1 MKKTLTL
8 LTACALALSITACGA
23 SGGDTAADGGQT
35 ATQAP
40 AKKSNGE
47 FPTDTITLVCPFS
60 AGGGTDI
67 GARNMATAL
76 SNELGVNVVVE
87 NQTGSGGWVA
97 WTDLITGDY
106 SDGYTIGLINH
117 NYAMG
122 ELDDVN
128 PREYNLDDVQMLCN
142 QAIDYNVMA
151 IRSNESRFTDLDSF
165 IEYGKSNPVIVSA
178 QATGITDGDRILLT
192 KYARSGY
199 NHYALVAGF
208 CEIGESFE
216 ETLRREVAEEVG
228 LEVENIRYWNSQPW
242 SFSDSLLAGFFCDVR
257 GSRTPR
263 LVDGELKEASW
274 FSRAE
279 IPVSD
284 DGVSLTRAMIEAFR
298 QGKA

>member
-1 MKKTLTL
+1 MIQEIAPHRYDNRYEPLPPSPEDTVFLFAPPQMLAREGEGREIRFPRLKDFTRLPGELTYL
-8 LTACALALSITACGA
+8 FSIDGEKFFLALP
-23 SGGDTAADGGQT
+23 DGEWE
-35 ATQAP
+35 AP
-40 AKKSNGE
+40 A
-47 FPTDTITLVCPFS
+47 FS
-60 AGGGTDI
+60 LLHT
-67 GARNMATAL
+67 GAIRGCTPPELSFAAATAMQL
-76 SNELGVNVVVE
+76 SRWYRDNRFCGRC
-87 NQTGSGGWVA
+87 GGEMA
-97 WTDLITGDY
+97 RDTKERMLFC
-106 SDGYTIGLINH
+106 
-117 NYAMG
+117 
-122 ELDDVN
+122 
-128 PREYNLDDVQMLCN
+128 PRCKNTVYPKISPC
-142 QAIDYNVMA
+142 I
-151 IRSNESRFTDLDSF
+151 I
-165 IEYGKSNPVIVSA
+165 
-178 QATGITDGDRILLT
+178 TGITDGDRILLT

-228 LEVENIRYWNSQPW
+228 LEVENIRYWASQPW

>member
-1 MKKTLTL
+1 MIQEIAPHRYDNRYEPLPPSPEDTVFLFAPPQMLAREGEGREIHFPRLKDFTRLPGELIYLFSIDGEKFFLAQPDGEWEAPGFSL
-8 LTACALALSITACGA
+8 LHTGAIRGCTPPELSF
-23 SGGDTAADGGQT
+23 AA
-35 ATQAP
+35 
-40 AKKSNGE
+40 
-47 FPTDTITLVCPFS
+47 
-60 AGGGTDI
+60 
-67 GARNMATAL
+67 ATAMQL
-76 SNELGVNVVVE
+76 SRWYRDNRFCGRC
-87 NQTGSGGWVA
+87 GGEMA
-97 WTDLITGDY
+97 RDTKERMLY
-106 SDGYTIGLINH
+106 C
-117 NYAMG
+117 
-122 ELDDVN
+122 
-128 PREYNLDDVQMLCN
+128 PRCKNTVYPKISPC
-142 QAIDYNVMA
+142 I
-151 IRSNESRFTDLDSF
+151 I
-165 IEYGKSNPVIVSA
+165 
-178 QATGITDGDRILLT
+178 TGITDGDRILLT

>member
-1 MKKTLTL
+1 MIQEIVPHRYDNRYEPLPPSPEDTVFLFAPPQMLAREGEGREIRFPRLKDFTRLPGELTYLFSIDGEKFFLARPDGEWEAPGFSL
-8 LTACALALSITACGA
+8 LHTGAIRGCTPPELSF
-23 SGGDTAADGGQT
+23 AA
-35 ATQAP
+35 
-40 AKKSNGE
+40 
-47 FPTDTITLVCPFS
+47 
-60 AGGGTDI
+60 
-67 GARNMATAL
+67 ATAMQL
-76 SNELGVNVVVE
+76 DRWYWDNRFCGRC
-87 NQTGSGGWVA
+87 GGEMA
-97 WTDLITGDY
+97 RDTKERMLY
-106 SDGYTIGLINH
+106 C
-117 NYAMG
+117 
-122 ELDDVN
+122 
-128 PREYNLDDVQMLCN
+128 PRCKNTVYPKISPC
-142 QAIDYNVMA
+142 I
-151 IRSNESRFTDLDSF
+151 I
-165 IEYGKSNPVIVSA
+165 
-178 QATGITDGDRILLT
+178 TGITDGDRILLT

>member
-1 MKKTLTL
+1 MIQEIAPHRYDNHYEPLSPSPDDRVFLFSPPKMLAREGEGREIRFPRLKDFARLPGELIYLFSIDGEKFFLAQPDGEWEAPGFSL
-8 LTACALALSITACGA
+8 LHTGAIRGCTPPELSF
-23 SGGDTAADGGQT
+23 AA
-35 ATQAP
+35 
-40 AKKSNGE
+40 
-47 FPTDTITLVCPFS
+47 
-60 AGGGTDI
+60 
-67 GARNMATAL
+67 ATAMQL
-76 SNELGVNVVVE
+76 SRWYRDNRFCGRC
-87 NQTGSGGWVA
+87 GGEMA
-97 WTDLITGDY
+97 RDTKERMLY
-106 SDGYTIGLINH
+106 C
-117 NYAMG
+117 
-122 ELDDVN
+122 
-128 PREYNLDDVQMLCN
+128 PRCKNTVYPKISPC
-142 QAIDYNVMA
+142 I
-151 IRSNESRFTDLDSF
+151 I
-165 IEYGKSNPVIVSA
+165 
-178 QATGITDGDRILLT
+178 TGITDGDRILLT

-242 SFSDSLLAGFFCDVR
+242 SFSGSLLAGFFCDVR

>member
-1 MKKTLTL
+1 MIQEIAPHRYDNRYEPLPPSPEDTVFLFSPPKMLAREGEGREIRFPRLKDFTRLPGELTYLFSIDGEKFFLAQPDGEWEAPGFSL
-8 LTACALALSITACGA
+8 LHTGAIRGCTPPELSF
-23 SGGDTAADGGQT
+23 AA
-35 ATQAP
+35 
-40 AKKSNGE
+40 
-47 FPTDTITLVCPFS
+47 
-60 AGGGTDI
+60 
-67 GARNMATAL
+67 ATAMQL
-76 SNELGVNVVVE
+76 SRWYRDNRFCGRC
-87 NQTGSGGWVA
+87 GGEMA
-97 WTDLITGDY
+97 RDTKERMLY
-106 SDGYTIGLINH
+106 C
-117 NYAMG
+117 
-122 ELDDVN
+122 
-128 PREYNLDDVQMLCN
+128 PRCKNTVYPKISPC
-142 QAIDYNVMA
+142 I
-151 IRSNESRFTDLDSF
+151 I
-165 IEYGKSNPVIVSA
+165 
-178 QATGITDGDRILLT
+178 TGITDGDRILLT

>member
-1 MKKTLTL
+1 MIQEIAPHRYDNRYEPLPPSPEDTVFLFAPPQMLAREGEGREIHFPRLKDFARLPGELIYLFSIDGEKFFLAQPDGEWEAPGFSL
-8 LTACALALSITACGA
+8 LHTGAIRGCTPPELSF
-23 SGGDTAADGGQT
+23 AA
-35 ATQAP
+35 
-40 AKKSNGE
+40 
-47 FPTDTITLVCPFS
+47 
-60 AGGGTDI
+60 
-67 GARNMATAL
+67 ATAMQL
-76 SNELGVNVVVE
+76 SRWYRDNRFCGRC
-87 NQTGSGGWVA
+87 GGEMA
-97 WTDLITGDY
+97 RDTKERMLY
-106 SDGYTIGLINH
+106 C
-117 NYAMG
+117 
-122 ELDDVN
+122 
-128 PREYNLDDVQMLCN
+128 PRCKNTVYPKISPC
-142 QAIDYNVMA
+142 I
-151 IRSNESRFTDLDSF
+151 I
-165 IEYGKSNPVIVSA
+165 
-178 QATGITDGDRILLT
+178 TGITDGDRILLT

-228 LEVENIRYWNSQPW
+228 LEVENIRYWASQPW

>member
-1 MKKTLTL
+1 MIQEIAPHRYDNHYEPLSPSPDDRVFLFSPPKMLAREGEGREIRFPRLKDFARLPGELIYLFSIDGEKFFLAQPDGEWEAPGFSL
-8 LTACALALSITACGA
+8 LHTGAIRGCTPPELSF
-23 SGGDTAADGGQT
+23 AA
-35 ATQAP
+35 
-40 AKKSNGE
+40 
-47 FPTDTITLVCPFS
+47 
-60 AGGGTDI
+60 
-67 GARNMATAL
+67 ATAMQL
-76 SNELGVNVVVE
+76 SRWYRDNRFCGRC
-87 NQTGSGGWVA
+87 GGEMA
-97 WTDLITGDY
+97 RDTKERMLY
-106 SDGYTIGLINH
+106 C
-117 NYAMG
+117 
-122 ELDDVN
+122 
-128 PREYNLDDVQMLCN
+128 PRCKNTVYPKISPC
-142 QAIDYNVMA
+142 I
-151 IRSNESRFTDLDSF
+151 I
-165 IEYGKSNPVIVSA
+165 
-178 QATGITDGDRILLT
+178 TGITDGDRILLT

-208 CEIGESFE
+208 CEIGERFE

>member
-1 MKKTLTL
+1 MIQEIAPHRYDNHYEPLSPSPDDRVFLFSPPKMLAREGEGREIRFPRLKDFARLPGELIYLFSIDGEKFFLAQPDGEWEAPGFSL
-8 LTACALALSITACGA
+8 LHTGAIRGCTPPELSF
-23 SGGDTAADGGQT
+23 AA
-35 ATQAP
+35 
-40 AKKSNGE
+40 
-47 FPTDTITLVCPFS
+47 
-60 AGGGTDI
+60 
-67 GARNMATAL
+67 ATAMQL
-76 SNELGVNVVVE
+76 SRWYRDNRFCGRC
-87 NQTGSGGWVA
+87 GGEMA
-97 WTDLITGDY
+97 RDTKERMLY
-106 SDGYTIGLINH
+106 C
-117 NYAMG
+117 
-122 ELDDVN
+122 
-128 PREYNLDDVQMLCN
+128 PRCKNTVYPKLSPC
-142 QAIDYNVMA
+142 I
-151 IRSNESRFTDLDSF
+151 I
-165 IEYGKSNPVIVSA
+165 
-178 QATGITDGDRILLT
+178 TGITDGDRILLT

-228 LEVENIRYWNSQPW
+228 LEVENIRYWASQPW

>member
-1 MKKTLTL
+1 MIQEIAPHRYDNHYEPLSPSPDDRVFLFSPPKMLAREGEGREIRFPRLKDFARLPGELIYLFSIDGEKFFLAQPDGEWEAPGFSL
-8 LTACALALSITACGA
+8 LHTGAIRGCTPPELSF
-23 SGGDTAADGGQT
+23 AA
-35 ATQAP
+35 
-40 AKKSNGE
+40 
-47 FPTDTITLVCPFS
+47 
-60 AGGGTDI
+60 
-67 GARNMATAL
+67 ATAMQL
-76 SNELGVNVVVE
+76 SRWYRDNRFCGRC
-87 NQTGSGGWVA
+87 GGEMA
-97 WTDLITGDY
+97 RDTKERMLY
-106 SDGYTIGLINH
+106 C
-117 NYAMG
+117 
-122 ELDDVN
+122 
-128 PREYNLDDVQMLCN
+128 PRCKNTVYPKISPC
-142 QAIDYNVMA
+142 I
-151 IRSNESRFTDLDSF
+151 I
-165 IEYGKSNPVIVSA
+165 
-178 QATGITDGDRILLT
+178 TGITDGDRILLT

-274 FSRAE
+274 FSREE

>member
-1 MKKTLTL
+1 MIQEIAPHRYDNHYEPLSPSPDDRVFLFSPPKMLAREGEGREIRFPRLKDFTRLPGELTYL
-8 LTACALALSITACGA
+8 FSIDGEKFFLAQPDGEWEAPGFSFLHTGAIRGCTPPELSF
-23 SGGDTAADGGQT
+23 AA
-35 ATQAP
+35 
-40 AKKSNGE
+40 
-47 FPTDTITLVCPFS
+47 
-60 AGGGTDI
+60 
-67 GARNMATAL
+67 ATAMQL
-76 SNELGVNVVVE
+76 SRWYRDNRFCGRC
-87 NQTGSGGWVA
+87 GGEMA
-97 WTDLITGDY
+97 RDTKERMLY
-106 SDGYTIGLINH
+106 C
-117 NYAMG
+117 
-122 ELDDVN
+122 
-128 PREYNLDDVQMLCN
+128 PRCKNTVYPKISPC
-142 QAIDYNVMA
+142 I
-151 IRSNESRFTDLDSF
+151 I
-165 IEYGKSNPVIVSA
+165 
-178 QATGITDGDRILLT
+178 TGITDGDRILLT

-228 LEVENIRYWNSQPW
+228 LEVENIRYWASQPW

>member
-1 MKKTLTL
+1 MIQEIAPHRYDNHYEPLPPSPEDTVFLFAPPQMLAREGEGREIRFPRLKDFTRLPGELTYLFSIDGEKFFLARPEGEWEAPGFSL
-8 LTACALALSITACGA
+8 LHTGAIRGCTPPELSF
-23 SGGDTAADGGQT
+23 AA
-35 ATQAP
+35 
-40 AKKSNGE
+40 
-47 FPTDTITLVCPFS
+47 
-60 AGGGTDI
+60 
-67 GARNMATAL
+67 ATAMQL
-76 SNELGVNVVVE
+76 SRWYRDNRFCGRC
-87 NQTGSGGWVA
+87 GGEMA
-97 WTDLITGDY
+97 RDTKERMLFC
-106 SDGYTIGLINH
+106 
-117 NYAMG
+117 
-122 ELDDVN
+122 
-128 PREYNLDDVQMLCN
+128 PRCKNTVYPKISPC
-142 QAIDYNVMA
+142 I
-151 IRSNESRFTDLDSF
+151 I
-165 IEYGKSNPVIVSA
+165 
-178 QATGITDGDRILLT
+178 TGITDGDRILLT

-228 LEVENIRYWNSQPW
+228 LEVENIRYWASQPW

>member
-1 MKKTLTL
+1 MIQEIAPHRYDNRYEPLPPSPEDTVFLFAPPQMLAREGEGREIRFPRLKDFARLPGELIYLFSIDGEKFFLAQPDGEWEAPGFSL
-8 LTACALALSITACGA
+8 LHTGAIRGCTPPALSF
-23 SGGDTAADGGQT
+23 AA
-35 ATQAP
+35 
-40 AKKSNGE
+40 
-47 FPTDTITLVCPFS
+47 
-60 AGGGTDI
+60 
-67 GARNMATAL
+67 ATAMQL
-76 SNELGVNVVVE
+76 SRWYRDNRFCGRC
-87 NQTGSGGWVA
+87 GGEMA
-97 WTDLITGDY
+97 RDTKERMLY
-106 SDGYTIGLINH
+106 C
-117 NYAMG
+117 
-122 ELDDVN
+122 
-128 PREYNLDDVQMLCN
+128 PRCKNTVYPKISPC
-142 QAIDYNVMA
+142 I
-151 IRSNESRFTDLDSF
+151 I
-165 IEYGKSNPVIVSA
+165 
-178 QATGITDGDRILLT
+178 TGITDGDRILLT

-228 LEVENIRYWNSQPW
+228 LEVENIRYWASQPW

>member
-1 MKKTLTL
+1 MIQEIAPHRYDNHYEPLSPSPDDRVFLFAPPKMLAREGEGREIRFPRLKDFARLPGELIYLFSIDGEKFFLAQPDGEWEAPGFSL
-8 LTACALALSITACGA
+8 LHTGAIRGCTPPELSF
-23 SGGDTAADGGQT
+23 AA
-35 ATQAP
+35 
-40 AKKSNGE
+40 
-47 FPTDTITLVCPFS
+47 
-60 AGGGTDI
+60 
-67 GARNMATAL
+67 ATAMQL
-76 SNELGVNVVVE
+76 SRWYRDNRFCGRC
-87 NQTGSGGWVA
+87 GGEMA
-97 WTDLITGDY
+97 RDTKERMLFC
-106 SDGYTIGLINH
+106 
-117 NYAMG
+117 
-122 ELDDVN
+122 
-128 PREYNLDDVQMLCN
+128 PRCKNTVYPKISPC
-142 QAIDYNVMA
+142 I
-151 IRSNESRFTDLDSF
+151 I
-165 IEYGKSNPVIVSA
+165 
-178 QATGITDGDRILLT
+178 TGITDGDRILLT

>member
-1 MKKTLTL
+1 MIQEIAPHRYDNRYEPLSPSPDDRVFLFSPPKMLAREGEGREIRFPRLKDFTRLPGELTYLFSIDGEKFFLAQPDGEWEAPGFSL
-8 LTACALALSITACGA
+8 LHTGAIRGCTPPELSF
-23 SGGDTAADGGQT
+23 AA
-35 ATQAP
+35 
-40 AKKSNGE
+40 
-47 FPTDTITLVCPFS
+47 
-60 AGGGTDI
+60 
-67 GARNMATAL
+67 ATAMQL
-76 SNELGVNVVVE
+76 SRWYRDNRFCGRC
-87 NQTGSGGWVA
+87 GGEMA
-97 WTDLITGDY
+97 RDTKERMLY
-106 SDGYTIGLINH
+106 C
-117 NYAMG
+117 
-122 ELDDVN
+122 
-128 PREYNLDDVQMLCN
+128 PRCKNTVYPKISPC
-142 QAIDYNVMA
+142 I
-151 IRSNESRFTDLDSF
+151 I
-165 IEYGKSNPVIVSA
+165 
-178 QATGITDGDRILLT
+178 TGITDGDRILLT

-228 LEVENIRYWNSQPW
+228 LEVENIRYWASQPW

>member
-1 MKKTLTL
+1 MIQEIAPHRYDNHYEPLSPSPDDRVFLFSLPKMLAREGEGREIRFPRLKDFARLPGELIYLFSIDGEKFFLAQPDGEWEAPGFSL
-8 LTACALALSITACGA
+8 LHTGAIRGCTPPELSF
-23 SGGDTAADGGQT
+23 AA
-35 ATQAP
+35 
-40 AKKSNGE
+40 
-47 FPTDTITLVCPFS
+47 
-60 AGGGTDI
+60 
-67 GARNMATAL
+67 ATAMQL
-76 SNELGVNVVVE
+76 SRWYRDNRFCGRC
-87 NQTGSGGWVA
+87 GGEMA
-97 WTDLITGDY
+97 RDTKERMLY
-106 SDGYTIGLINH
+106 C
-117 NYAMG
+117 
-122 ELDDVN
+122 
-128 PREYNLDDVQMLCN
+128 PRCKNTVYPKISPC
-142 QAIDYNVMA
+142 I
-151 IRSNESRFTDLDSF
+151 I
-165 IEYGKSNPVIVSA
+165 
-178 QATGITDGDRILLT
+178 TGITDGDRILLT

-228 LEVENIRYWNSQPW
+228 LEVENIRYWKSQPW

>member
-1 MKKTLTL
+1 MIQEIAPHRYDNRYEPLPPSPEDTVFLFSPPKMLAREGEGREIRFPRLKDFARLPGELIYLFSIDGEKFFLAQPDGEWEAPGFSL
-8 LTACALALSITACGA
+8 LHTGAIRGCTPPELSF
-23 SGGDTAADGGQT
+23 AA
-35 ATQAP
+35 
-40 AKKSNGE
+40 
-47 FPTDTITLVCPFS
+47 
-60 AGGGTDI
+60 
-67 GARNMATAL
+67 ATAMQL
-76 SNELGVNVVVE
+76 SRWYRDNRFCGRC
-87 NQTGSGGWVA
+87 GGEMA
-97 WTDLITGDY
+97 RDTKERMLY
-106 SDGYTIGLINH
+106 C
-117 NYAMG
+117 
-122 ELDDVN
+122 
-128 PREYNLDDVQMLCN
+128 PRCKNTVYPKISPC
-142 QAIDYNVMA
+142 I
-151 IRSNESRFTDLDSF
+151 I
-165 IEYGKSNPVIVSA
+165 
-178 QATGITDGDRILLT
+178 TGITDGDRILLT

-228 LEVENIRYWNSQPW
+228 LEVENIRYWASQPW

-263 LVDGELKEASW
+263 LVAGELKEASW

>member
-1 MKKTLTL
+1 MIQEIAPHRYDNRYEPLPPSPEDTVFLFAPPQMLAREGEGREIRFPRLKDFARLPGELIYLFSIDGEKFFLARPDGEWEAPGFSL
-8 LTACALALSITACGA
+8 LHTGAIRGCTPPELSF
-23 SGGDTAADGGQT
+23 AA
-35 ATQAP
+35 
-40 AKKSNGE
+40 
-47 FPTDTITLVCPFS
+47 
-60 AGGGTDI
+60 
-67 GARNMATAL
+67 ATAMQL
-76 SNELGVNVVVE
+76 DRWYRDNRFCGRC
-87 NQTGSGGWVA
+87 GGEMA
-97 WTDLITGDY
+97 RDTKERMLY
-106 SDGYTIGLINH
+106 C
-117 NYAMG
+117 
-122 ELDDVN
+122 
-128 PREYNLDDVQMLCN
+128 PRCKNTVYPKIAPC
-142 QAIDYNVMA
+142 I
-151 IRSNESRFTDLDSF
+151 I
-165 IEYGKSNPVIVSA
+165 
-178 QATGITDGDRILLT
+178 TGITDGDRILLT

-228 LEVENIRYWNSQPW
+228 LEVENIRYWASQPW

>member
-1 MKKTLTL
+1 MIQEIAPHRYDNHYEPLPPSPEDTVFLFAPPQMLAREGEGREIRFPRLKDFTRLPGELTYLFSIDGEKFFLAQPDGEWEAPGFSL
-8 LTACALALSITACGA
+8 LHTGAIRGCTPPELSF
-23 SGGDTAADGGQT
+23 AA
-35 ATQAP
+35 
-40 AKKSNGE
+40 
-47 FPTDTITLVCPFS
+47 
-60 AGGGTDI
+60 
-67 GARNMATAL
+67 ATAMQL
-76 SNELGVNVVVE
+76 SRWYRDNRFCGRC
-87 NQTGSGGWVA
+87 GGEMA
-97 WTDLITGDY
+97 RDTKERMLY
-106 SDGYTIGLINH
+106 C
-117 NYAMG
+117 
-122 ELDDVN
+122 
-128 PREYNLDDVQMLCN
+128 PRCKNTVYPKISPC
-142 QAIDYNVMA
+142 I
-151 IRSNESRFTDLDSF
+151 I
-165 IEYGKSNPVIVSA
+165 
-178 QATGITDGDRILLT
+178 TGITDGDRILLT

>member
-1 MKKTLTL
+1 MIQEIAPHRYDNRYEPLPPSPEDTVFLFAPPQMLAREGEGREIRFPRLKDFTRLPGELTYL
-8 LTACALALSITACGA
+8 FSIDGEKFFLALP
-23 SGGDTAADGGQT
+23 DGEWE
-35 ATQAP
+35 AP
-40 AKKSNGE
+40 A
-47 FPTDTITLVCPFS
+47 FS
-60 AGGGTDI
+60 LLHT
-67 GARNMATAL
+67 GAIRGCTPPELSFAAATAMQL
-76 SNELGVNVVVE
+76 SRWYRDNRFCGRC
-87 NQTGSGGWVA
+87 GGEMA
-97 WTDLITGDY
+97 RDTKERMLFC
-106 SDGYTIGLINH
+106 
-117 NYAMG
+117 
-122 ELDDVN
+122 
-128 PREYNLDDVQMLCN
+128 PRCKNTVYPKISPC
-142 QAIDYNVMA
+142 I
-151 IRSNESRFTDLDSF
+151 I
-165 IEYGKSNPVIVSA
+165 
-178 QATGITDGDRILLT
+178 TGITDGDRILLT

-228 LEVENIRYWNSQPW
+228 LEVENIRYWVSQPW

>member
-1 MKKTLTL
+1 MIQEIAPHRYDNHYEPLSPSPDDRVFLFSPPKMLAREGEGREIRFPRLKDFARLPGELIYLFSIDGEKFFLAQPDGEWEAPGFSL
-8 LTACALALSITACGA
+8 LHTGAIRGCTPPELSF
-23 SGGDTAADGGQT
+23 AA
-35 ATQAP
+35 
-40 AKKSNGE
+40 
-47 FPTDTITLVCPFS
+47 
-60 AGGGTDI
+60 
-67 GARNMATAL
+67 ATAMQL
-76 SNELGVNVVVE
+76 SRWYRDNRFCGRY
-87 NQTGSGGWVA
+87 GGEMA
-97 WTDLITGDY
+97 RDTKERMLY
-106 SDGYTIGLINH
+106 C
-117 NYAMG
+117 
-122 ELDDVN
+122 
-128 PREYNLDDVQMLCN
+128 PRCKNTVYPKISPC
-142 QAIDYNVMA
+142 I
-151 IRSNESRFTDLDSF
+151 I
-165 IEYGKSNPVIVSA
+165 
-178 QATGITDGDRILLT
+178 TGITDGDRILLT

>member
-1 MKKTLTL
+1 MIQEIAPHRYDNHYEPLSPSPDDRVFLFSPPKM
-8 LTACALALSITACGA
+8 LAREGEGREIRFPRLKDFTRLPGELIYLFSIDGEKFFLARPEGEWEAPGFSFLHTGAIRGCTPPELSF
-23 SGGDTAADGGQT
+23 AA
-35 ATQAP
+35 
-40 AKKSNGE
+40 
-47 FPTDTITLVCPFS
+47 
-60 AGGGTDI
+60 
-67 GARNMATAL
+67 ATAMQL
-76 SNELGVNVVVE
+76 SRWYRDNRFCGRC
-87 NQTGSGGWVA
+87 GGEMA
-97 WTDLITGDY
+97 RDTKERMLY
-106 SDGYTIGLINH
+106 C
-117 NYAMG
+117 
-122 ELDDVN
+122 
-128 PREYNLDDVQMLCN
+128 PRCKNTVYPKISPC
-142 QAIDYNVMA
+142 I
-151 IRSNESRFTDLDSF
+151 I
-165 IEYGKSNPVIVSA
+165 
-178 QATGITDGDRILLT
+178 TGITDGDRILLT

-228 LEVENIRYWNSQPW
+228 LEVENIRYWASQPW

>member
-1 MKKTLTL
+1 MIQEIAPHRYDNRYEPLPPSPEDTVFLFAPPQMLAREGEGREIRFPRLKDFARLPGELIYLFSIDGEKFFLAQPDGEWEAPGFSL
-8 LTACALALSITACGA
+8 LHTGAIRGCTPPELSF
-23 SGGDTAADGGQT
+23 AA
-35 ATQAP
+35 
-40 AKKSNGE
+40 
-47 FPTDTITLVCPFS
+47 
-60 AGGGTDI
+60 
-67 GARNMATAL
+67 ATAMQL
-76 SNELGVNVVVE
+76 SRWYRDNRFCGRC
-87 NQTGSGGWVA
+87 GGEMA
-97 WTDLITGDY
+97 RDTKERMLY
-106 SDGYTIGLINH
+106 C
-117 NYAMG
+117 
-122 ELDDVN
+122 
-128 PREYNLDDVQMLCN
+128 PRCKNTVYPKISPC
-142 QAIDYNVMA
+142 I
-151 IRSNESRFTDLDSF
+151 I
-165 IEYGKSNPVIVSA
+165 
-178 QATGITDGDRILLT
+178 TGITDGDRILLT

-228 LEVENIRYWNSQPW
+228 LEVENIRYWASQPW

>member
-1 MKKTLTL
+1 MIQEIAPHRYDNRYEPLSPSPDDRVFLFSPPKMLAREGEGREIRFPRLKDFARLPGELIYLFSIDGEKFFLAQPDGEWEAPGFSL
-8 LTACALALSITACGA
+8 LHTGAIRGCTPPELSF
-23 SGGDTAADGGQT
+23 AA
-35 ATQAP
+35 
-40 AKKSNGE
+40 
-47 FPTDTITLVCPFS
+47 
-60 AGGGTDI
+60 
-67 GARNMATAL
+67 ATAMQL
-76 SNELGVNVVVE
+76 SRWYRDNRFCGRC
-87 NQTGSGGWVA
+87 GGEMA
-97 WTDLITGDY
+97 RDTKERMLY
-106 SDGYTIGLINH
+106 C
-117 NYAMG
+117 
-122 ELDDVN
+122 
-128 PREYNLDDVQMLCN
+128 PRCKNTVYPKISPC
-142 QAIDYNVMA
+142 I
-151 IRSNESRFTDLDSF
+151 I
-165 IEYGKSNPVIVSA
+165 
-178 QATGITDGDRILLT
+178 TGITDGDRILLT

>member
-1 MKKTLTL
+1 MIQEIAPHRYDNRYEPLPPSPEDTVFLFSPPKMLAREGEGREIRFPRLKDFARLPGELIYLFSIDGEKFFLAQPDGEWEAPGFSL
-8 LTACALALSITACGA
+8 LHTGAIRGCTPPELSF
-23 SGGDTAADGGQT
+23 AA
-35 ATQAP
+35 
-40 AKKSNGE
+40 
-47 FPTDTITLVCPFS
+47 
-60 AGGGTDI
+60 
-67 GARNMATAL
+67 ATAMQL
-76 SNELGVNVVVE
+76 SRWYRDNRFCGRC
-87 NQTGSGGWVA
+87 GGEMA
-97 WTDLITGDY
+97 RDTKERMLY
-106 SDGYTIGLINH
+106 C
-117 NYAMG
+117 
-122 ELDDVN
+122 
-128 PREYNLDDVQMLCN
+128 PRCKNTVYPKISPC
-142 QAIDYNVMA
+142 I
-151 IRSNESRFTDLDSF
+151 I
-165 IEYGKSNPVIVSA
+165 
-178 QATGITDGDRILLT
+178 TGITDGDRILLT

-228 LEVENIRYWNSQPW
+228 LEVENIRYWASQPW

>member
-1 MKKTLTL
+1 MIQEIAPHRYDNRYEPLPPSPEDTVFLFAPPQMLAREGEGREIHFPRLKDFTRLPGELIYLFSIDGEKFFLAQPDGEWEAPGFSL
-8 LTACALALSITACGA
+8 LHTGAIRGCTPPELSF
-23 SGGDTAADGGQT
+23 AA
-35 ATQAP
+35 
-40 AKKSNGE
+40 
-47 FPTDTITLVCPFS
+47 
-60 AGGGTDI
+60 
-67 GARNMATAL
+67 ATAMQL
-76 SNELGVNVVVE
+76 SRWYRDNRFCGRC
-87 NQTGSGGWVA
+87 GGEMA
-97 WTDLITGDY
+97 RDTKERMLY
-106 SDGYTIGLINH
+106 C
-117 NYAMG
+117 
-122 ELDDVN
+122 
-128 PREYNLDDVQMLCN
+128 PRCKNTVYPKISPC
-142 QAIDYNVMA
+142 I
-151 IRSNESRFTDLDSF
+151 I
-165 IEYGKSNPVIVSA
+165 
-178 QATGITDGDRILLT
+178 TGITDGDRILLT

-228 LEVENIRYWNSQPW
+228 LEVENIRYWASQPW

>member
-1 MKKTLTL
+1 MIQEIAPHRYDNHYEPLPPSPEDTVFLFAPPQMLAREGEGREIRFPRLKDFARLPGELIYLFSIDGEKFFLAQPDGEVGGPGFSL
-8 LTACALALSITACGA
+8 LHTGAIRGCTPPELSF
-23 SGGDTAADGGQT
+23 AA
-35 ATQAP
+35 
-40 AKKSNGE
+40 
-47 FPTDTITLVCPFS
+47 
-60 AGGGTDI
+60 
-67 GARNMATAL
+67 ATAMQL
-76 SNELGVNVVVE
+76 SRWYRDNRFCGRC
-87 NQTGSGGWVA
+87 GGEMA
-97 WTDLITGDY
+97 RDTKERMLY
-106 SDGYTIGLINH
+106 C
-117 NYAMG
+117 
-122 ELDDVN
+122 
-128 PREYNLDDVQMLCN
+128 PRCKNTVYPKISPC
-142 QAIDYNVMA
+142 I
-151 IRSNESRFTDLDSF
+151 I
-165 IEYGKSNPVIVSA
+165 
-178 QATGITDGDRILLT
+178 TGITDGDRILLT

-228 LEVENIRYWNSQPW
+228 LEVENIRYWASQPW

>member
-1 MKKTLTL
+1 MIQEIAPHRYDNRYEPLSPSPDDRVFL
-8 LTACALALSITACGA
+8 FAPPQMLARE
-23 SGGDTAADGGQT
+23 
-35 ATQAP
+35 
-40 AKKSNGE
+40 GE
-47 FPTDTITLVCPFS
+47 GREIRFPRLKDFTRLP
-60 AGGGTDI
+60 
-67 GARNMATAL
+67 
-76 SNELGVNVVVE
+76 
-87 NQTGSGGWVA
+87 
-97 WTDLITGDY
+97 
-106 SDGYTIGLINH
+106 
-117 NYAMG
+117 G
-122 ELDDVN
+122 ELT
-128 PREYNLDDVQMLCN
+128 YLFS
-142 QAIDYNVMA
+142 IDGEKFFLAQPDGEWEAPGFSLLHTGA
-151 IRSNESRFTDLDSF
+151 IRSCTPPELSFAAATAMQLSRWYRDNRFCGRCGGEMARDTKERMLYCPRCKNTVYPKISPC
-165 IEYGKSNPVIVSA
+165 II
-178 QATGITDGDRILLT
+178 TGITDGDRILLT

>member
-1 MKKTLTL
+1 MIQEIAPHRYDNHYEPLSPSPDDRVFLFSPPKMLAREGEGREIHFPRLKDFTRLPGELIYLFSIDGEKFFLAQPDGEWEAPGFSL
-8 LTACALALSITACGA
+8 LHTGAIRGCTPPELSF
-23 SGGDTAADGGQT
+23 AA
-35 ATQAP
+35 
-40 AKKSNGE
+40 
-47 FPTDTITLVCPFS
+47 
-60 AGGGTDI
+60 
-67 GARNMATAL
+67 ATAMQL
-76 SNELGVNVVVE
+76 SRWYRDNRFCGRC
-87 NQTGSGGWVA
+87 GGEMA
-97 WTDLITGDY
+97 RDTKERMLY
-106 SDGYTIGLINH
+106 C
-117 NYAMG
+117 
-122 ELDDVN
+122 
-128 PREYNLDDVQMLCN
+128 PRCKNTVYPKISPC
-142 QAIDYNVMA
+142 I
-151 IRSNESRFTDLDSF
+151 I
-165 IEYGKSNPVIVSA
+165 
-178 QATGITDGDRILLT
+178 TGITDGDRILLT

-228 LEVENIRYWNSQPW
+228 LEVENIRYWASQPW

>member
-1 MKKTLTL
+1 MIQEIAPHRYDNHYEPLSPSPDDRVFLFSPPKMLAREGEGREIRFPRLKDFARLPGELTYL
-8 LTACALALSITACGA
+8 FSIDGEKFFLAQPDGEWEA
-23 SGGDTAADGGQT
+23 SGFSFLHTGAIRGCTPPELSFAA
-35 ATQAP
+35 
-40 AKKSNGE
+40 
-47 FPTDTITLVCPFS
+47 
-60 AGGGTDI
+60 
-67 GARNMATAL
+67 ATAMQL
-76 SNELGVNVVVE
+76 SRWYRDNRFCGRC
-87 NQTGSGGWVA
+87 GGEMA
-97 WTDLITGDY
+97 RDLKERMLY
-106 SDGYTIGLINH
+106 C
-117 NYAMG
+117 
-122 ELDDVN
+122 
-128 PREYNLDDVQMLCN
+128 PRCKNTVYPKISPC
-142 QAIDYNVMA
+142 I
-151 IRSNESRFTDLDSF
+151 I
-165 IEYGKSNPVIVSA
+165 
-178 QATGITDGDRILLT
+178 TGITDGDRILLT

>member
-1 MKKTLTL
+1 MIQEIAPHRYDNRYEPLPPSPEDTVFLFAPPQMLAREGEGREIRFPRLKDFTRLPGELTYLFSIDGEKFFLAQPEGEWEAPGFSL
-8 LTACALALSITACGA
+8 LHTGAIRGCTPPELSF
-23 SGGDTAADGGQT
+23 AA
-35 ATQAP
+35 
-40 AKKSNGE
+40 
-47 FPTDTITLVCPFS
+47 
-60 AGGGTDI
+60 
-67 GARNMATAL
+67 ATAMQL
-76 SNELGVNVVVE
+76 SRWYRDNRFCGRCGREMARDTKERMLFC
-87 NQTGSGGWVA
+87 
-97 WTDLITGDY
+97 
-106 SDGYTIGLINH
+106 
-117 NYAMG
+117 
-122 ELDDVN
+122 
-128 PREYNLDDVQMLCN
+128 PRCKNTVYPKISPC
-142 QAIDYNVMA
+142 I
-151 IRSNESRFTDLDSF
+151 I
-165 IEYGKSNPVIVSA
+165 
-178 QATGITDGDRILLT
+178 TGITDGDRILLT

>member
-1 MKKTLTL
+1 MIQEIAPHRYDNHYEPLSPSPDDRVFLFSPPKMLAREGEGREIRFPRLKDFARLPGELIYLFSIDGEKFFLAQPDGEWEAPGFSL
-8 LTACALALSITACGA
+8 LHTGAIRGCTPPELSF
-23 SGGDTAADGGQT
+23 AA
-35 ATQAP
+35 
-40 AKKSNGE
+40 
-47 FPTDTITLVCPFS
+47 
-60 AGGGTDI
+60 
-67 GARNMATAL
+67 ATAMQL
-76 SNELGVNVVVE
+76 SRWYRDNRFCGRC
-87 NQTGSGGWVA
+87 GGEMA
-97 WTDLITGDY
+97 RDTKERMLFC
-106 SDGYTIGLINH
+106 
-117 NYAMG
+117 
-122 ELDDVN
+122 
-128 PREYNLDDVQMLCN
+128 PRCKNTVYPKISPC
-142 QAIDYNVMA
+142 I
-151 IRSNESRFTDLDSF
+151 I
-165 IEYGKSNPVIVSA
+165 
-178 QATGITDGDRILLT
+178 TGITDGDRILLT

-228 LEVENIRYWNSQPW
+228 LEVENIRYWASQPW